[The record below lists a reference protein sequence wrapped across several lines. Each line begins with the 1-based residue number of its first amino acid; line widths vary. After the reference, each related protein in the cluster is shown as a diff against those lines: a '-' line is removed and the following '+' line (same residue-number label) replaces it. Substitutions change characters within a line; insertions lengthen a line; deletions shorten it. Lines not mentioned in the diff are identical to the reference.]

1 MSVSVSLAWIVTTL
15 QMSKLFSLV
24 GVSSLG
30 IAVTS
35 IAVLAYTLP
44 FVLSCTTTTM
54 GDKRIDAR
62 REKEKTSDSS
72 SESDVKELNGSAD
85 IKDAVTFSAPTL
97 LVLIYLAVA
106 LFVTNMVHVHLVHD
120 VLENMMLRDPSEEQK
135 VAACVSLWC
144 LFAALVS
151 LAFFKAAALPRR

>member
-1 MSVSVSLAWIVTTL
+1 MSLAWIVTTL

-54 GDKRIDAR
+54 GDKRSDAR
-62 REKEKTSDSS
+62 GEKEKTTDSS
-72 SESDVKELNGSAD
+72 SESDVKESNGNAGV
-85 IKDAVTFSAPTL
+85 KDALAFSAPTL
-97 LVLIYLAVA
+97 LVLIYLGVA
-106 LFVTNMVHVHLVHD
+106 LVATNMVHMHLVHD
-120 VLENMMLRDPSEEQK
+120 VLENMMLRDPSAEQK
-135 VAACVSLWC
+135 IAACVSLWC

>member
-1 MSVSVSLAWIVTTL
+1 
-15 QMSKLFSLV
+15 MSKLFSLV

-35 IAVLAYTLP
+35 LAVLAYTLP
-44 FVLSCTTTTM
+44 FLLSCTTTM
-54 GDKRIDAR
+54 GDKRSVVR
-62 REKEKTSDSS
+62 GEKEKEKTTDLS
-72 SESDVKELNGSAD
+72 SESEHKDLSGSANTD
-85 IKDAVTFSAPTL
+85 VKDAVTFSAPTL

-106 LFVTNMVHVHLVHD
+106 LFATHMVHTHLVHD
-120 VLENMMLRDPSEEQK
+120 ALENMMLRDPSAEQK